1 MASSPNSPA
10 AVNGLASKLF
20 VLVNYSFCAFSFSFA
35 FAFDPGDAGSH
46 IEFPLTALSLSFNV
60 YSLFIFSHYLE
71 RLVMIMTY
79 KFRQLYFTRINDEC
93 A

>member
-46 IEFPLTALSLSFNV
+46 IKCFRIPTHGTITLLQRLLPLYLLPLSRTIGDDYDLQVSAIV
-60 YSLFIFSHYLE
+60 
-71 RLVMIMTY
+71 
-79 KFRQLYFTRINDEC
+79 LYPH
-93 A
+93 